1 MAQEKLHIVTY
12 ERSLWDHNLLYVYH
26 SDGLVLAREHY
37 LYRNWFATEDGR
49 VLRWTPRN
57 GLTEQALCPGMNLHG
72 KKNRYTKNGA
82 NGGGDNYLQ
91 IPGLTA
97 QCKKTIRVHCF
108 IWECWHGA
116 RTQGMQIDHRN
127 GDNHDNRL
135 INLEQVTPRENVMRA
150 VVLRAMRKAKFP
162 DGRPL
167 WNMEY
172 YHANPL
178 ALLPIFDWY
187 REHTALCDPNM
198 LMDRSMERHQEC

>member
-1 MAQEKLHIVTY
+1 MAKEKLHIISY
-12 ERSLWDHNLLYVYH
+12 ERSLLDYNLLYVYT
-26 SDGLVLAREHY
+26 STGLVYAREHY
-37 LYRNWFATEDGR
+37 QYKNWFATLCGR

-57 GLTEQALCPGMNLHG
+57 GLTEQALSPIQNLHG
-72 KKNRYTKNGA
+72 RRSRRTKNGVW
-82 NGGGDNYLQ
+82 GGGHDYFKV
-91 IPGLTA
+91 PALTA
-97 QCKKTIRVHCF
+97 QTGRTIYVHAF
-108 IWECWHGA
+108 VWECWHGA

-150 VVLRAMRKAKFP
+150 VVLRAMRKAKFE

-187 REHTALCDPNM
+187 REHTSLCDPNM
-198 LMDRSMERHQEC
+198 IMQRSMERHQEC